1 MGFSVAAHPARKMH
15 KANKNVCFFKKMY
28 IDIFPYC
35 GLSIT
40 IDSHLNCDHLFSTI
54 AIKPQGAVI
63 RIRSAIILQ
72 GNK

>member
-15 KANKNVCFFKKMY
+15 KATKNVCFFKKMY
-28 IDIFPYC
+28 IDIFPDC

-54 AIKPQGAVI
+54 AI
-63 RIRSAIILQ
+63 
-72 GNK
+72 